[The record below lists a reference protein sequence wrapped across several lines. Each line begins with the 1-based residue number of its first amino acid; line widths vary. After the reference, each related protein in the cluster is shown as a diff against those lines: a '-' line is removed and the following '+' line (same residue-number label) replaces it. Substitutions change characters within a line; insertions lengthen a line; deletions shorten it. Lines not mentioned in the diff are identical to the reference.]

1 MFLYTSSLMA
11 FSSTAVSIADLNLVL
26 QVTALALVI
35 IGWRRAVKKRVR
47 QHGQIMAVAVVLNLV
62 SILLIMGP
70 SFFLGLGFIMSNPF
84 NTISV
89 VSISHHG
96 LGLLAELLGLYLVYK
111 WRFQKTFT
119 FCYGHQNLMK
129 ITIIT
134 WVITNILGIVIYVY
148 LFL

>member
-1 MFLYTSSLMA
+1 MSSLMA
-11 FSSTAVSIADLNLVL
+11 FSSTAVSVADLNLIL
-26 QVTALALVI
+26 QTTALALVI

-47 QHGQIMAVAVVLNLV
+47 QHGKIMTVAVVLNFA

-84 NTISV
+84 NSISL

-96 LGLLAELLGLYLVYK
+96 LGLLAELLGIYMVYK
-111 WRFQKTFT
+111 WRFQKSFT
-119 FCYGHQNLMK
+119 FCYRHQNLMK
-129 ITIIT
+129 IIIIT
-134 WVITNILGIVIYVY
+134 WATTNILGIVIYVY